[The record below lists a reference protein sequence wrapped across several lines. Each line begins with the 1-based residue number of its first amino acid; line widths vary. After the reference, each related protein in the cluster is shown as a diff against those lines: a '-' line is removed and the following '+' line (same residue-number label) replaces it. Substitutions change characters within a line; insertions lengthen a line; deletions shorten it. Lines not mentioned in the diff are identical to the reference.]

1 MDTHTSGHDLIVIGA
16 SAGGIQA
23 MQTLLRSLP
32 PSLPAMVLL
41 AIHLAAESR
50 SQMPL
55 LFGRESNLPVNWAED
70 GEPLVHGQVR
80 IAPPDHHLLVERQAL
95 RVVKGPRENRHR
107 PAIDP
112 LFRSAAWSHGPRVVG
127 VVLSGYLDD
136 GTAGLWAI
144 KSCGGITVVQD
155 PDDALQPDMPANA
168 LMHNR
173 IDHRLGIEQIGPL
186 LAELATRPAPGQP
199 PSPGQPQERIGLE
212 VGFAAMD
219 RNLDDAPRLGALS
232 PFTCPTCRGA
242 LWEMDEGG
250 HLRYRC
256 HTGHAFSHSSLLIEQ
271 TEELENSVYAAL
283 RVVEEKAAALRRL
296 AERWTGRFPQV
307 TDDYTERARQLDRTA
322 STLRALLAGEPLRA
336 EGAASGAGLAP

>member
-1 MDTHTSGHDLIVIGA
+1 MDSPKSGHDLIVIGA
-16 SAGGIQA
+16 SAGGLQA
-23 MQTLLRSLP
+23 MQVLLRSLP
-32 PSLPAMVLL
+32 PSLPATVLL

-50 SQMPL
+50 SQMPML
-55 LFGRESNLPVNWAED
+55 LGRASALPVQWAED
-70 GEPLVHGQVR
+70 GEPLAPGQVR

-95 RVVKGPRENRHR
+95 RVVMGPRENRHR

-155 PDDALQPDMPANA
+155 PDDALHPDMPANA

-186 LAELATRPAPGQP
+186 LAELAVLPAPAP
-199 PSPGQPQERIGLE
+199 PTVPPPEHIGLE
-212 VGFAAMD
+212 VGFATMD
-219 RNLDDAPRLGALS
+219 NDMDEAPRLGTLS

-242 LWEMDEGG
+242 LWELDEDG

-256 HTGHAFSHSSLLIEQ
+256 HTGHAFSHSNLLIGQ
-271 TEELENSVYAAL
+271 TEEIESSVYAAL

-296 AERWTGRFPQV
+296 AERWTSRFPQV
-307 TDDYTERARQLDRTA
+307 TDDYVERASQLDKTA
-322 STLRALLAGEPLRA
+322 NTLRALLAGEAIAR
-336 EGAASGAGLAP
+336 